1 MIRVFEDQDFEA
13 IEEIYTLAKLDEF
26 RFERGPFELI
36 PLRQDEERLRGLM
49 ESVIFVYADK
59 GIRGYGAVYENEIRT
74 LLVHPLFRRQ
84 GVGNQ
89 LFGHMIAWIGRPV
102 TLCVARS
109 NVAAKALYQQYGFKV
124 TEEFEACYNGKPVLA
139 NKMEQ
144 SSTIFGKSSAD
155 TAFSRSRTR

>member
-89 LFGHMIAWIGRPV
+89 LFGLDRK
-102 TLCVARS
+102 TRY
-109 NVAAKALYQQYGFKV
+109 ALRRKKQRG
-124 TEEFEACYNGKPVLA
+124 
-139 NKMEQ
+139 
-144 SSTIFGKSSAD
+144 GKSALSAIW
-155 TAFSRSRTR
+155 F

>member
-1 MIRVFEDQDFEA
+1 MRFARCLFTRFFA
-13 IEEIYTLAKLDEF
+13 AKA
-26 RFERGPFELI
+26 
-36 PLRQDEERLRGLM
+36 
-49 ESVIFVYADK
+49 SVI
-59 GIRGYGAVYENEIRT
+59 NC
-74 LLVHPLFRRQ
+74 LV
-84 GVGNQ
+84 
-89 LFGHMIAWIGRPV
+89 WIGRPV